1 MPWQGRTK
9 ARGSAAERELVHLFW
24 DAGWAAF
31 RAPASG
37 AMQHDLP
44 DVIAGHG
51 NRKLAIEAKLTTKD
65 VQYLTKEEVASL
77 VAFTQRFGCEAWIG
91 VKFSRRGWRFLA
103 PEDLRVTQVSHAVT
117 FEEAKARGLTFEELV
132 R

>member
-1 MPWQGRTK
+1 MSWQGRTK
-9 ARGSAAERELVHLFW
+9 ARGSASERELVHLFW

-51 NRKLAIEAKLTTKD
+51 NRKIAIEAKLTTKGI
-65 VQYLTKEEVASL
+65 QYLTKEEVASL
-77 VAFTQRFGCEAWIG
+77 IAFAQRFGCEAWIG
-91 VKFSRRGWRFLA
+91 VKFARKGWRFLA
-103 PEDLRVTQVSHAVT
+103 PEDLRVTKVSHAVT
-117 FEEAKARGLTFEELV
+117 LDEAQAKGLTFEELI

>member
-1 MPWQGRTK
+1 MSWQGRTK
-9 ARGSAAERELVHLFW
+9 ARGSAAERELAHLFW

-51 NRKLAIEAKLTTKD
+51 NRKLAIEAKLTTKE
-65 VQYLTKEEVASL
+65 VQYLSKEEVASL

-91 VKFSRRGWRFLA
+91 VKFARKGWRFLA
-103 PEDLRVTQVSHAVT
+103 PEDLRVTQASHAVT
-117 FEEAKARGLTFEELV
+117 LEEANARGLTFEELV